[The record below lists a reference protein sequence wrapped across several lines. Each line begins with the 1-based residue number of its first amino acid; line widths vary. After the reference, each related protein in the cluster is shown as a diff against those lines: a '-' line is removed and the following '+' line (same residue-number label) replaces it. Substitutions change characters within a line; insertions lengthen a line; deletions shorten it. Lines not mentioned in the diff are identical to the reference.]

1 MLAVLFLDLDR
12 FKITNDSLGHA
23 VGDQLLVAVGRRLVS
38 LVRGSDVVA
47 RFGGDEFAM
56 AMPVADAAD
65 AAHVAQRVLSVL
77 ADPITIEGQEMV
89 TSASIGITITADPR
103 ARPEDL
109 LREAD
114 TAMYRAKEGGRGR
127 LEVFGEAMREEV
139 TKRLHDEAALRRA
152 LDTDQMRVYY
162 QPVLDLTSEA
172 VVGAE
177 ALVRWQHPE
186 RGLLNAGAFI
196 GLAEETRLV
205 VPLGNW
211 VLGEACRQ
219 LRHWRD
225 LPPAADLSMHV
236 NVSPLQFAQPDFVGI
251 VAETLAQ
258 TGIPAQAVCLEI
270 TETTIMDDVHA
281 ALPILQGLRD
291 LGVRLCIDDF
301 GTGYSSLN
309 YLRRLPI
316 DGLKIDKSF
325 VDGLEVE
332 TDARGIVLTVIE
344 LARRLRLTAIA
355 EGVETDRQ
363 HRMLIELGCRFAQGF
378 RFAHPLP
385 ADRVPAAV
393 QAGAAGR

>member
-1 MLAVLFLDLDR
+1 MTAWATR
-12 FKITNDSLGHA
+12 SA
-23 VGDQLLVAVGRRLVS
+23 DQLLVAVGRRLVS

-89 TSASIGITITADPR
+89 TSASIGITVTADPR

-186 RGLLNAGAFI
+186 RGLLSAGAFI

-205 VPLGNW
+205 VSLGNW

-225 LPPAADLSMHV
+225 LPLAADLSLHV

-251 VAETLAQ
+251 VADTLAQ

-332 TDARGIVLTVIE
+332 PDARGIVLTVIE
-344 LARRLRLTAIA
+344 LARAA
-355 EGVETDRQ
+355 S
-363 HRMLIELGCRFAQGF
+363 
-378 RFAHPLP
+378 
-385 ADRVPAAV
+385 ADRDRRRRGDRPPTPHADRAGLPVCPGFPLRPSAARRPC
-393 QAGAAGR
+393 AGGGAGRASRR